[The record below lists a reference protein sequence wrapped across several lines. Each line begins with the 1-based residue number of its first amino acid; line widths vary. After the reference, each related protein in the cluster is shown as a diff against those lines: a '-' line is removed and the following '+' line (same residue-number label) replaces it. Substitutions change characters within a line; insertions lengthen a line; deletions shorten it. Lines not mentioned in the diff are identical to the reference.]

1 MKAQEFGS
9 PVKPE
14 SFFYFQAD
22 QRSTS
27 TDCHG
32 CWVQCAGVCSVLRA
46 NRSAAGRIALSLGR
60 L

>member
-14 SFFYFQAD
+14 SFFISRPTKD
-22 QRSTS
+22 QTS

-32 CWVQCAGVCSVLRA
+32 CWVPFAGVCSVLRA
-46 NRSAAGRIALSLGR
+46 NRSAAGRIALSQGR